1 MSTVKRRI
9 NISLPREIDKTLGKL
24 AKRDDMPEATKALD
38 LIRLALEI
46 EEDHYFQNIAER
58 RMKGKVKWLPDS
70 DKIWK

>member
-1 MSTVKRRI
+1 MPTIKRRI
-9 NISLPREIDKTLGKL
+9 NISLPSEIDRTLGRL

-46 EEDHYFQNIAER
+46 EEDSYFESIAIR
-58 RMKGKVKWLPDS
+58 RMGGKVKWLPDS